1 MKHKKIIIPLV
12 LVAIIALLWFF
23 LRPSQDV
30 STTISVP
37 VEKGTFVIS
46 IYTSGELEA
55 QNSENIYGPAG
66 LRTVGIWNVSISEL
80 IPEGTVVEAGDWV
93 ATLDRTE
100 ISNRLKDVETELEK
114 LQMLHTQT
122 RLDTTIE
129 LRNARDELVNLKYS
143 MEESKL
149 TLEQSQYEPPATIR
163 QAEIAL
169 EKMERTYQQSSHNYE
184 LRTQQAKAKMQEVTA
199 SLSQIQRRHTNMLAV
214 LKEFVITAPKPGMVI
229 YRRTWD
235 GTKVV
240 VGSQVNT
247 WDNIIATLPD
257 FSVMLSKTYVNEIDI
272 SKVKTGQKAEVV
284 IDAFPDKLFTG
295 EVMEVANIGEQRP
308 NQDSRVFEVKIRVNE
323 TDSIMRPAMTTKN
336 TIITDKIEN
345 ALFIP
350 IEAIHSVDSINYV
363 FKQDG
368 RITKQQVVAGKRNE
382 NKIVILKGLDEGD
395 KVLLT
400 IPSDAES
407 MSLIKLDLSN
417 AEL

>member
-12 LVAIIALLWFF
+12 IVGLIILLWV
-23 LRPSQDV
+23 LLSPSRSV

-55 QNSENIYGPAG
+55 QNSENIYGPSG
-66 LRTVGIWNVSISEL
+66 LRTVNIWNVSISEL

-129 LRNARDELVNLKYS
+129 LRNARDELVNLQYS

-149 TLEQSQYEPPATIR
+149 MLEQSKYEPPATIR

-169 EKMERTYQQSSHNYE
+169 EKMERTYQQSMHNYE

-199 SLSQIQRRHTNMLAV
+199 SLSQIQRRHTNMMAV

-235 GTKVV
+235 GSKVV
-240 VGSQVNT
+240 VGSQINT
-247 WDNIIATLPD
+247 WDNIVATLPD
-257 FSVMLSKTYVNEIDI
+257 FSVMLSKTFVNEIDI

-284 IDAFPDKLFTG
+284 IDAFPDKMFTG

-308 NQDSRVFEVKIRVNE
+308 NQDSRVFEVKIKINE

-345 ALFIP
+345 VLFVP
-350 IEAIHSVDSINYV
+350 IEAIHTVDSITYV
-363 FKQDG
+363 FKQDS
-368 RITKQQVVAGKRNE
+368 RITKQQVISGKRNE
-382 NKIVILKGLDEGD
+382 NKIVILQGLDEGD

-400 IPSDAES
+400 VPNDAES
-407 MSLIKLDLSN
+407 MSLIKLELSN